1 MIASESEGHMIRSL
15 NAPLSPHEEI
25 TLRRV
30 ALGAAAEG
38 DLPVRDVARLR
49 SLALV
54 EGRAGRVRLTA
65 SGRSRYESLRRAPRS
80 VAGDDMSSR
89 LTTAFHDARR
99 H

>member
-1 MIASESEGHMIRSL
+1 MIRSL

-30 ALGAAAEG
+30 ALGAAAEV

-54 EGRAGRVRLTA
+54 EGLAGRVRLTA
-65 SGRSRYESLRRAPRS
+65 SGRSRYEALRRTPRS
-80 VAGDDMSSR
+80 IAGDDMSSR
-89 LTTAFHDARR
+89 LTTAFHAARR

>member
-1 MIASESEGHMIRSL
+1 MIRSL

-30 ALGAAAEG
+30 ALGAALEG
-38 DLPVRDVARLR
+38 DLPVQDIARLR
-49 SLALV
+49 NLALV
-54 EGRAGRVRLTA
+54 EGRAGRVRLTE

-80 VAGDDMSSR
+80 FVGDDTSSG
-89 LTTAFHDARR
+89 LTSAFHKARW